1 MKEFYDIPM
10 VGSVFTREW
19 SDPLIEAHS
28 PRLRVE
34 GASMRQRFAVQ
45 LCDDGLESLDIH
57 DGDYLVFAQAGW
69 PTVEESVCFVQ
80 QGDEAIVRIMQG
92 VYDSEPM
99 LVVTG
104 DRYADIVLHRNQFIV
119 NGQLVGVIRH
129 KEVNWVQETAGE
141 EFWGC

>member
-1 MKEFYDIPM
+1 MKSSYDIPM

-19 SDPLIEAHS
+19 SNPLIEVHY

-34 GASMRQRFAVQ
+34 GSSMRQRFAIQ

-69 PTVEESVCFVQ
+69 PTIEETVCFVQ
-80 QGDEAIVRIMQG
+80 QGDEAIVRVMQG
-92 VYDSEPM
+92 VYDSEPS

-104 DRYADIVLHRNQFIV
+104 DRKAVIVLHRNQFIV
-119 NGQLVGVIRH
+119 NGQLVGVIRR
-129 KEVNWVQETAGE
+129 KEADWVQETSGE